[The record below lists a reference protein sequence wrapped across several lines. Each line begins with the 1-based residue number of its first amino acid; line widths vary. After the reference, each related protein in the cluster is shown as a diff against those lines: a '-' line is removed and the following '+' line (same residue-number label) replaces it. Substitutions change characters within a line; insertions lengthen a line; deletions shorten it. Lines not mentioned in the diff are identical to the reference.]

1 MNKRMRTSILGFGL
15 VIASGIALPAHAAI
29 IPELTQHLT
38 EMLDS
43 TESAVNSCPTE
54 ETGSAAKDHE
64 WFYRRFWLRFRPRVS
79 FAVPGFAKLE
89 IVPEIEML
97 WQRDLPTGW
106 EVYKP

>member
-1 MNKRMRTSILGFGL
+1 MNKMKISILGL
-15 VIASGIALPAHAAI
+15 VWVLAVVSARPSQAAI
-29 IPELTQHLT
+29 IPELTKHLT

-43 TESAVNSCPTE
+43 TESAVNRCSSE
-54 ETGSAAKDHE
+54 DASAAETSHE

-97 WQRDLPTGW
+97 WQRDLPAGW